1 MLRLEPMQL
10 NHTKGKDTTHKVLRE
25 TNKNKREAYQ
35 GHEDMLRVEKTCNK
49 IIFCMIQTADQL
61 LCKQEDHIQL

>member
-1 MLRLEPMQL
+1 MMGDNPCMVP
-10 NHTKGKDTTHKVLRE
+10 TIAKGSDDKFISA
-25 TNKNKREAYQ
+25 NKNKREAYQ

>member
-1 MLRLEPMQL
+1 MQL
-10 NHTKGKDTTHKVLRE
+10 NHTNGKDTTHNVLRE
-25 TNKNKREAYQ
+25 TNKKKNKREAYQ